1 MDNLEVKKI
10 LIEES
15 LRKSQMSQ
23 IFDVVSNDKMVF
35 FRSLQQY
42 KNNKLLLGIIL
53 DESAYTTITIFF
65 GKVIDESKK
74 DIIIKLINDIFKSD
88 DIDACYIFGSF
99 LTSRFTEQSDID
111 IAIVGNIEL
120 EDRLYIEGILEEKL
134 NRSID
139 LVNIEELP
147 KNIQLQ
153 IVSRNKKIIFKENEN
168 TDRYLYE
175 LDTWYKEDYP
185 FWLKLQREMGY
196 EVQ

>member
-1 MDNLEVKKI
+1 MKNLKGACLFGQSGGPTSVI
-10 LIEES
+10 NAS
-15 LRKSQMSQ
+15 AAG
-23 IFDVVSNDKMVF
+23 VF
-35 FRSLQQY
+35 LEALDQENITAVY
-42 KNNKLLLGIIL
+42 GAEHGI
-53 DESAYTTITIFF
+53 
-65 GKVIDESKK
+65 
-74 DIIIKLINDIFKSD
+74 
-88 DIDACYIFGSF
+88 
-99 LTSRFTEQSDID
+99 R
-111 IAIVGNIEL
+111 
-120 EDRLYIEGILEEKL
+120 GILEEKL

>member
-1 MDNLEVKKI
+1 M
-10 LIEES
+10 
-15 LRKSQMSQ
+15 M
-23 IFDVVSNDKMVF
+23 
-35 FRSLQQY
+35 
-42 KNNKLLLGIIL
+42 NNTEII
-53 DESAYTTITIFF
+53 
-65 GKVIDESKK
+65 KVIH
-74 DIIIKLINDIFKSD
+74 DIFTRD

-153 IVSRNKKIIFKENEN
+153 IVSRNKKIIFK
-168 TDRYLYE
+168 L
-175 LDTWYKEDYP
+175 
-185 FWLKLQREMGY
+185 
-196 EVQ
+196 

>member
-1 MDNLEVKKI
+1 M
-10 LIEES
+10 
-15 LRKSQMSQ
+15 M
-23 IFDVVSNDKMVF
+23 
-35 FRSLQQY
+35 
-42 KNNKLLLGIIL
+42 NNTEII
-53 DESAYTTITIFF
+53 
-65 GKVIDESKK
+65 KVIH
-74 DIIIKLINDIFKSD
+74 DILTRD

>member
-1 MDNLEVKKI
+1 M
-10 LIEES
+10 
-15 LRKSQMSQ
+15 M
-23 IFDVVSNDKMVF
+23 
-35 FRSLQQY
+35 
-42 KNNKLLLGIIL
+42 NNNEII
-53 DESAYTTITIFF
+53 
-65 GKVIDESKK
+65 KVIHET
-74 DIIIKLINDIFKSD
+74 FTRD

-134 NRSID
+134 RRAID

-147 KNIQLQ
+147 RNIQLQ

>member
-1 MDNLEVKKI
+1 M
-10 LIEES
+10 
-15 LRKSQMSQ
+15 M
-23 IFDVVSNDKMVF
+23 
-35 FRSLQQY
+35 
-42 KNNKLLLGIIL
+42 NNTEII
-53 DESAYTTITIFF
+53 
-65 GKVIDESKK
+65 KVIY
-74 DIIIKLINDIFKSD
+74 DIFTRD

>member
-1 MDNLEVKKI
+1 M
-10 LIEES
+10 
-15 LRKSQMSQ
+15 M
-23 IFDVVSNDKMVF
+23 
-35 FRSLQQY
+35 
-42 KNNKLLLGIIL
+42 NNTEII
-53 DESAYTTITIFF
+53 
-65 GKVIDESKK
+65 KVIH
-74 DIIIKLINDIFKSD
+74 DIFTRD
-88 DIDACYIFGSF
+88 DIDSCYNFGIF
-99 LTSRFTEQSDID
+99 LTSRFTEKSDID
-111 IAIVGNIEL
+111 IDIVGNIEL
-120 EDRLYIEGILEEKL
+120 EDRLYIEGILEEKF

>member
-1 MDNLEVKKI
+1 M
-10 LIEES
+10 
-15 LRKSQMSQ
+15 M
-23 IFDVVSNDKMVF
+23 
-35 FRSLQQY
+35 
-42 KNNKLLLGIIL
+42 NNTEII
-53 DESAYTTITIFF
+53 
-65 GKVIDESKK
+65 KVIH
-74 DIIIKLINDIFKSD
+74 DIFTRD

-120 EDRLYIEGILEEKL
+120 EDRLYIEGILEEKF

-185 FWLKLQREMGY
+185 FWLILQRELGY
-196 EVQ
+196 EVQYDIGFVPLKDPRGF

>member
-1 MDNLEVKKI
+1 M
-10 LIEES
+10 
-15 LRKSQMSQ
+15 M
-23 IFDVVSNDKMVF
+23 
-35 FRSLQQY
+35 
-42 KNNKLLLGIIL
+42 NNTEII
-53 DESAYTTITIFF
+53 
-65 GKVIDESKK
+65 KVIH
-74 DIIIKLINDIFKSD
+74 DIFKRD

>member
-1 MDNLEVKKI
+1 M
-10 LIEES
+10 
-15 LRKSQMSQ
+15 M
-23 IFDVVSNDKMVF
+23 
-35 FRSLQQY
+35 
-42 KNNKLLLGIIL
+42 NNTEII
-53 DESAYTTITIFF
+53 
-65 GKVIDESKK
+65 KVIH
-74 DIIIKLINDIFKSD
+74 DIFTRD
-88 DIDACYIFGSF
+88 DIDACYIFGIF

-120 EDRLYIEGILEEKL
+120 EDRLYIEGILEEKF

>member
-1 MDNLEVKKI
+1 M
-10 LIEES
+10 
-15 LRKSQMSQ
+15 M
-23 IFDVVSNDKMVF
+23 
-35 FRSLQQY
+35 
-42 KNNKLLLGIIL
+42 NNTEII
-53 DESAYTTITIFF
+53 
-65 GKVIDESKK
+65 KVIH
-74 DIIIKLINDIFKSD
+74 DIFTRD

-111 IAIVGNIEL
+111 IAVVGNIEL

-168 TDRYLYE
+168 TNRYLYE
-175 LDTWYKEDYP
+175 LDKWYKEEYP
-185 FWLKLQREMGY
+185 FWLKLQRKMGY
-196 EVQ
+196 EKVAIIPSSIHECILVPLEEGISETYLNYMVSEVNKNNVPIEEILSDHIYIYNAAENKISNCSTT